1 MQSRDEI
8 KRYLEK
14 RLAENHVFW
23 SFGKDS
29 TGDLS
34 DWNLIKYV
42 MIHLDLD
49 DINYL
54 FQIYP
59 KKKIKRVWM
68 EELIPQG
75 DFLRAM
81 NLCFALVYFG
91 AKNPRRYVKSL
102 VTRQFNVML
111 RNEIK
116 K

>member
-1 MQSRDEI
+1 MQTRDEI

-14 RLAENHVFW
+14 RLTENHAFW
-23 SFGKDS
+23 SFQKDS
-29 TGDLS
+29 TADLS
-34 DWNLIKYV
+34 DRNLIKYV

-59 KKKIKRVWM
+59 KKKIKQVWT

-75 DFLRAM
+75 DFLIAM
-81 NLCFALVYFG
+81 NLCFALLYFD
-91 AKNPRRYVKSL
+91 AKNPRQYVKSL
-102 VTRQFNVML
+102 ATRQFNKRL
-111 RNEIK
+111 K